1 MKGIM
6 WNQPGWVTRTRKT
19 LDLQRMIVTWTVQSL
34 SRVSHRKAYEVYNSV
49 KDSLVEEVNE
59 DFRLFGAVDD
69 SVPSGG
75 TNEGLLKLFKL
86 RFKAREGQPWTDDKD
101 TQLKKDAFYAELLV
115 VKPYF
120 KLKKYTTCR
129 YINQL

>member
-1 MKGIM
+1 MHLSDKNVENLHERNNVEPTWLGDKDKK
-6 WNQPGWVTRTRKT
+6 NSGPAEDDCDLDVPELEPCQSPQSSHEVNNRT
-19 LDLQRMIVTWTVQSL
+19 
-34 SRVSHRKAYEVYNSV
+34 E
-49 KDSLVEEVNE
+49 DSLVNE
-59 DFRLFGAVDD
+59 IKEDLWVFGAVDD

-75 TNEGLLKLFKL
+75 TNEGLLQLFKL

-120 KLKKYTTCR
+120 K
-129 YINQL
+129 

>member
-1 MKGIM
+1 MYLSDQTTENLIVRHNVEPTWLGDKDKKNSGPAEDSCDLDVPELEPC
-6 WNQPGWVTRTRKT
+6 QSPRSLHEVT
-19 LDLQRMIVTWTVQSL
+19 
-34 SRVSHRKAYEVYNSV
+34 NSF
-49 KDSLVEEVNE
+49 KDSLVDEVNE

-86 RFKAREGQPWTDDKD
+86 RFKAREGQPWTDDKN

-120 KLKKYTTCR
+120 
-129 YINQL
+129 Q